1 MEMNV
6 LWLYP
11 DKMNLHGDRGNM
23 MAIANIAD
31 SLGIKLNITRANTAA
46 EAGDLSSTDLIYIGP
61 GQMDHM
67 KRLTDDL
74 KTIGSDI
81 KSYIENGGY
90 FLIIGSSGCMLSKN
104 FTRYDGSVEEGLGIL
119 DMTAK
124 ELNRTKMP
132 YVTREVYGDD
142 ILFKTEDGMEIV
154 GCQIQCMDFD
164 LKNAQPFGKVLYG
177 YGNNTMDGT
186 EGARYKNVMF
196 TNVVG
201 PLLSLNPWLGVRI
214 LSEIGEK
221 KGYDVSGFNE
231 DSVSY
236 MDYARESMKLRK
248 QFIKEKHKLPGICAE
263 V

>member
-1 MEMNV
+1 MEINV

-31 SLGIKLNITRANTAA
+31 SLGIKLNIIRANTAS
-46 EAGDLSSTDLIYIGP
+46 EAGDVSLADLIYIGP
-61 GQMDHM
+61 GQMRHM
-67 KRLTDDL
+67 KNFTDDL
-74 KTIGSDI
+74 RTIEADL
-81 KSYIENGGY
+81 KSYVENGGY

-104 FTRYDGSVEEGLGIL
+104 FTRYDGSVESGLGIL

-124 ELNRTKMP
+124 ELDRTKMP

-142 ILFKTEDGMEIV
+142 ILFKTDDGMEIA

-164 LKNAQPFGKVLYG
+164 LKNAQPFGKVIYG

-186 EGARYKNVMF
+186 EGARYKNVIF
-196 TNVVG
+196 TNTVG
-201 PLLSLNPWLGVRI
+201 PLFSLNPWLAVQI
-214 LSEIGEK
+214 LSDIAKK
-221 KGYDVSGFNE
+221 KGSDAEFDEN
-231 DSVSY
+231 SVSY
-236 MDYARESMKLRK
+236 MDFAKESIKLRK

-263 V
+263 I

>member
-1 MEMNV
+1 MEMNI

-23 MAIANIAD
+23 MAMANIAD
-31 SLGIKLNITRANTAA
+31 SLGIKLNIIRANTAA
-46 EAGDLSSTDLIYIGP
+46 EAGDISKADLIYIGP

-67 KRLTDDL
+67 KKITDDL
-74 KTIGSDI
+74 RTIEAEI
-81 KSYIENGGY
+81 KAYAESGGH

-142 ILFKTEDGMEIV
+142 ILFRMADGMEIV
-154 GCQIQCMDFD
+154 GCQIQCMDFN
-164 LKNAQPFGKVLYG
+164 LKNVQPLGKVLYG
-177 YGNNTMDGT
+177 YGNNTMDAT
-186 EGARYKNVMF
+186 EGARYKNVIF
-196 TNVVG
+196 TNTVG
-201 PLLSLNPWLGVRI
+201 PLFSLNPWFAVRI

-221 KGYDVSGFNE
+221 NGGSSGFDENC
-231 DSVSY
+231 VSY
-236 MDYARESMKLRK
+236 MDYARESIKLRK